1 MIRYSKYLQNLR
13 LQTILV
19 MSLCLS
25 NASVIAEQSHAIN
38 NSVAT
43 SPNNTALDQPSQ
55 AFLAVEEA
63 FQLDIQASEAQLD
76 LIWVIAPNYY
86 LYRHAFELRY
96 LDEAHPAASAA
107 GLITDQ
113 LLLNT
118 GLKTHDDYFGPVEV
132 YYHQAT
138 ASIKISSLMAL
149 AKQSEPDKK
158 GYLLIKYQGCAEA
171 GLCYPVQSQ
180 QISLDNVLS
189 NRI

>member
-1 MIRYSKYLQNLR
+1 MMHCSKYLQSLL

-19 MSLCLS
+19 MGLCLS
-25 NASVIAEQSHAIN
+25 ITSVIAEQSHAIN

-43 SPNNTALDQPSQ
+43 SPNNSALGQPRQ

-63 FQLDIQASEAQLD
+63 FQLDIQINETQLD

-96 LDEAHPAASAA
+96 LDEAHPATSAE

-113 LLLNT
+113 LLLNS

-149 AKQSEPDKK
+149 TKQSELAKK

-180 QISLDNVLS
+180 QISLDNALS

>member
-13 LQTILV
+13 LQILLI

-43 SPNNTALDQPSQ
+43 SPNNSALDQPSQ

-96 LDEAHPAASAA
+96 LDEPHPAASAA

-113 LLLNT
+113 LLLNA
-118 GLKTHDDYFGPVEV
+118 GLKTYDDYFGPVEV

-158 GYLLIKYQGCAEA
+158 GYLLIKYQGCDEA

>member
-1 MIRYSKYLQNLR
+1 MMRYSKYLQNFR
-13 LQTILV
+13 LKATLV
-19 MSLCLS
+19 ISLCLGNS
-25 NASVIAEQSHAIN
+25 SVIAEQSYAIYN
-38 NSVAT
+38 GDAT
-43 SPNNTALDQPSQ
+43 SPNNSKMDQPIE

-63 FQLDIQASEAQLD
+63 FQLDIEASETRLD
-76 LIWVIAPNYY
+76 LIWIIAPNYY

-96 LDEAHPAASAA
+96 LDEAPTAASSE
-107 GLITDQ
+107 GLITDK

-132 YYHQAT
+132 YYHQAI
-138 ASIKISSLMAL
+138 ASIKINSLIAL
-149 AKQSEPDKK
+149 AKQSETDKK

-180 QISLDNVLS
+180 QINLDNVLS

>member
-13 LQTILV
+13 LQILLI

-43 SPNNTALDQPSQ
+43 SPNNSALDQPSQ

-96 LDEAHPAASAA
+96 LDEAHPAASTE

-113 LLLNT
+113 LLLNA
-118 GLKTHDDYFGPVEV
+118 GLKTYDDYFGPVEV

>member
-43 SPNNTALDQPSQ
+43 SPNNSALDQPSQ

-96 LDEAHPAASAA
+96 LDEAHPAACTE

-113 LLLNT
+113 LLLNA
-118 GLKTHDDYFGPVEV
+118 GLKTYDDYFGPVEV

>member
-1 MIRYSKYLQNLR
+1 MMHCSKYLQEL
-13 LQTILV
+13 LLKTILV
-19 MSLCLS
+19 MNLCLGIP
-25 NASVIAEQSHAIN
+25 SVIAEQSDAIN
-38 NSVAT
+38 NSFAT
-43 SPNNTALDQPSQ
+43 SPNNSALSQPKQ

-63 FQLDIQASEAQLD
+63 FQLDIQTSETQLD

-96 LDEAHPAASAA
+96 LDEAHPATSAE

-113 LLLNT
+113 LLLNS
-118 GLKTHDDYFGPVEV
+118 GLKTHDDYFGSVEI

-138 ASIKISSLMAL
+138 ASIKITSLMTL

-158 GYLLIKYQGCAEA
+158 AYLLIKYQGCAEA

-180 QISLDNVLS
+180 KISLDNALL

>member
-19 MSLCLS
+19 ISLCLS
-25 NASVIAEQSHAIN
+25 NASVIAEQSYAIN
-38 NSVAT
+38 NNVAT
-43 SPNNTALDQPSQ
+43 SPNNSALDQTSQ

-63 FQLDIQASEAQLD
+63 FQLAIQASEAQLD

-96 LDEAHPAASAA
+96 LDEGHPAESTE

-132 YYHQAT
+132 YYNQAT
-138 ASIKISSLMAL
+138 ASIKLSSLMAL
-149 AKQSEPDKK
+149 AKQSESDKK
-158 GYLLIKYQGCAEA
+158 GYLLIRYQGCAEA
-171 GLCYPVQSQ
+171 GLCYPVQSR